1 MAERIELPPTL
12 QGDEKSQ
19 LQQLWSYLY
28 QMSESL
34 NNNLQA
40 IGSNDLT
47 DNDRKIMQKII
58 QDAGESAPQFSEMET
73 LKSLIIKTADFV
85 QTSLQEYR
93 LNLLGESVASG
104 QFGRYVR
111 NTGLDVEVTP
121 EGIKQN
127 YSFEEVVQGLK
138 EFSVNAKNYI
148 KTGLLRMEDELPVY
162 GVAIGKDVVTFEE
175 DGTETYHDEKKVLEL
190 TADVISFWQNGEKV
204 ASYTGSR
211 ISFWFGNVEMFYI
224 ENGKIY
230 CAGDLQLAAQKT
242 FTGDLNAAGG
252 TFAGDISAATGTFTG
267 GLNISGKTVSIKT
280 NNLEINGSNGAITG
294 KTLNGVGQVSALYGI
309 TPTSL
314 NFVNGLHA
322 HSIATVDSVGQFSDI
337 VMNVGMLGNV
347 YGGYIGLSGLYVE
360 LRKAYGQ
367 TQDPVMLP
375 YADETCGIGN
385 SDKKFKTGYFE
396 TLNVEVIYTDII
408 SLDGNTQVINPRYDN
423 TGSLGLQGLMFKDAW
438 IRNISYMN
446 LYQQSSR
453 EVKEH
458 IENLPENGDAI
469 DRLRPVKYEYKK
481 EPGRTRFGLIH
492 EETAEV
498 LPEICTGIGEED
510 PERRGIDYVELIPL
524 LLKEIQSLRARVA
537 QLESRMGGK

>member
-1 MAERIELPPTL
+1 MPERIELPPTL

-19 LQQLWSYLY
+19 LHQLWSYLY

-93 LNLLGESVASG
+93 LKLLGESVASG

-111 NTGLDVEVTP
+111 QTGLDVEVTP

-138 EFSVNAKNYI
+138 EFSVNAKNCI
-148 KTGLLRMEDELPVY
+148 KTGLLRMEDELPIY
-162 GVAIGKDVVTFEE
+162 GVAIGKDIVTFAQ

-190 TADVISFWQNGEKV
+190 TADVISFWQNGVKI
-204 ASYTGSR
+204 ASYTGTR

-252 TFAGDISAATGTFTG
+252 SFAGYVGIRKPIKDQGDSEVGQMIIEIGEQRESPAPGPNPGKVTMQYSMTKAPEEEIGSSWYYGGLRNYLNDYTSGLEQEAYYDFGHQMGFWRAYSPQPTLAPGLYPEPGAYFSATGYQGKMALGSSERPWRFA
-267 GLNISGKTVSIKT
+267 NIRY
-280 NNLEINGSNGAITG
+280 L
-294 KTLNGVGQVSALYGI
+294 
-309 TPTSL
+309 
-314 NFVNGLHA
+314 
-322 HSIATVDSVGQFSDI
+322 DSK
-337 VMNVGMLGNV
+337 N
-347 YGGYIGLSGLYVE
+347 
-360 LRKAYGQ
+360 
-367 TQDPVMLP
+367 
-375 YADETCGIGN
+375 
-385 SDKKFKTGYFE
+385 
-396 TLNVEVIYTDII
+396 IYTDAITA
-408 SLDGNTQVINPRYDN
+408 GAYNNT
-423 TGSLGLQGLMFKDAW
+423 
-438 IRNISYMN
+438 
-446 LYQQSSR
+446 SSR
-453 EVKEH
+453 EVKQN
-458 IENLPENGDAI
+458 ISDLPENGEAI
-469 DRLRPVKYEYKK
+469 DQLRPVSYEYKA
-481 EPGRTRFGLIH
+481 EPGRRRFGLIH
-492 EETAEV
+492 EEAAEV
-498 LPEICTGIGEED
+498 LPEICTGIGEND
-510 PERRGIDYVELIPL
+510 PERRGINYVDLVPL

-537 QLESRMGGK
+537 QLESRTGGE